1 MTDRR
6 RLDFSNEIY
15 SMSPV
20 RELCVNSSESRR
32 SSAVIASARPRR
44 LYGRVAEHEKR
55 AAVGRPVGSHLD
67 GTVSIEQAY
76 RVIASDKR
84 QQTEGPLTNGRSAT
98 LDAARLLSRLSRA
111 LPSVP
116 SAQFHA
122 LFRIPERARLPIRG
136 TFGYKRGHPRVVNE
150 SVSVGIP
157 RPAGMQFVL
166 CATPV
171 QFLSPGRRDEAPRRR
186 RSNARA
192 LSP

>member
-20 RELCVNSSESRR
+20 RELCVNSSKSRR

-44 LYGRVAEHEKR
+44 LYRRVAEHEKR

-84 QQTEGPLTNGRSAT
+84 QQTEGPLTNGGSAT

-122 LFRIPERARLPIRG
+122 LLRIPERARLPIRG
-136 TFGYKRGHPRVVNE
+136 TFGYKRGHPRVVNRGRLGGN
-150 SVSVGIP
+150 SATRGHTIRPLRDPGPISVG
-157 RPAGMQFVL
+157 RQVGG
-166 CATPV
+166 TK
-171 QFLSPGRRDEAPRRR
+171 RRDAEEATLVR
-186 RSNARA
+186 
-192 LSP
+192 